1 MKTTK
6 TLTKNVMATLLLAS
20 TFVASNVFA
29 QECLEEGVPTKP
41 DEDFVILDE
50 DQILDTTSDLVWRR
64 CSEGQ
69 TWSVDSCVGEADK
82 FSWQQAL
89 VQAHE
94 ASDTDLSGWR
104 LPNVKELASLTERNC
119 VRPAINTV
127 LFPNTPADDFWSS
140 TPSVTDPDRAWV
152 VAFFNASHSIKEKD
166 RFIYVRL
173 VRTYTNE

>member
-20 TFVASNVFA
+20 TFVASNVLA
-29 QECLEEGVPTKP
+29 QECLEEGLPTKP

-50 DQILDTTSDLVWRR
+50 DQVLDTTSDLVWRR

-89 VQAHE
+89 VQ
-94 ASDTDLSGWR
+94 
-104 LPNVKELASLTERNC
+104 KEQELVLVSNSSASLKKYKRK
-119 VRPAINTV
+119 
-127 LFPNTPADDFWSS
+127 LLSS
-140 TPSVTDPDRAWV
+140 
-152 VAFFNASHSIKEKD
+152 E
-166 RFIYVRL
+166 
-173 VRTYTNE
+173 EE